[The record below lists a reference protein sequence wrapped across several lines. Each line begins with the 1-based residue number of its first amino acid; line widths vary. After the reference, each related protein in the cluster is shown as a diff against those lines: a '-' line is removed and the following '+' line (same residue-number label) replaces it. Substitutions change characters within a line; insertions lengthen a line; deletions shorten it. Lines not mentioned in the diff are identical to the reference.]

1 MPQVFSNNRPIFPF
15 TQCMAVALARARL
28 GLLNTERVHPPG
40 HDMIDELRAIIGM
53 NAENREGGLGV
64 GEPWN
69 GEPAEEP
76 GEAQGS
82 LL

>member
-1 MPQVFSNNRPIFPF
+1 
-15 TQCMAVALARARL
+15 
-28 GLLNTERVHPPG
+28 
-40 HDMIDELRAIIGM
+40 MIDELRAIIGM
-53 NAENREGGLGV
+53 NAENHEGGLGV